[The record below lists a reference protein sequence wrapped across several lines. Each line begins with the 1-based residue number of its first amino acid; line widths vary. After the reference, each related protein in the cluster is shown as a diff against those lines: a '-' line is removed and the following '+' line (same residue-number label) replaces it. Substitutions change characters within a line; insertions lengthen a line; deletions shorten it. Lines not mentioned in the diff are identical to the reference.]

1 MLAEGWLEVQQ
12 PVKRKPPGFF
22 FFFSI
27 GVIMNVLQ
35 HMTPNGTPY
44 YDERVEEPILIVILL
59 KSDNGTHIRKVLRDQ
74 NKTLPTSELKIG
86 SVALQVFYDLRD
98 VTGKP
103 PIVSGRIL
111 DLEINEGDHDPRD
124 MIELMKRLG
133 PLNQK
138 VHLMVKADSQ
148 RWRGRWYALLKA
160 PLPEI

>member
-1 MLAEGWLEVQQ
+1 
-12 PVKRKPPGFF
+12 
-22 FFFSI
+22 
-27 GVIMNVLQ
+27 
-35 HMTPNGTPY
+35 MTPNGTPY

-111 DLEINEGDHDPRD
+111 DLEINKGDHDPRD

-148 RWRGRWYALLKA
+148 RWR
-160 PLPEI
+160 